1 MRLLICAGG
10 TGGGVYPALTV
21 LEALDLDPDSV
32 LWVGS
37 RDGMEET
44 LVTRRDI
51 PYQAI
56 PAAGVHGVDLK
67 RLPGN
72 IWKLTRGFFASRRIL
87 REFNPDVLLFTGGY
101 VAFPMAVAGL
111 ARESLLFVPD
121 IEPGLALKALARF
134 ADKIALTT
142 DTSGAYFNNPD
153 KLTVTGYPTRPGLTK
168 WKKTEALDYF
178 GFDPDLPTLTVTG
191 GSKGA
196 RSINNALIKILPQM
210 LDEIQIIHL
219 TGHLDWETVEANSKT
234 LSPSQAKNYQA
245 FPYLHEMGAALAAA
259 DLIVSRAGASTLGE
273 YPLFGLPAILV
284 PYPFAW
290 RYQKVNA
297 GFLADHGAAI
307 LLRDEDLAEQLE
319 EKVLDLLHDPKTLT
333 SMSRA
338 MRSLATPDAAFR
350 IAGIIDEMASST
362 RKDGKND

>member
-1 MRLLICAGG
+1 
-10 TGGGVYPALTV
+10 VYPALTV
-21 LEALDLDPDSV
+21 LEALDLNRDSV
-32 LWVGS
+32 LWVGG
-37 RDGMEET
+37 RDGIEET

-56 PAAGVHGVDLK
+56 PAAGVHGVGLK
-67 RLPGN
+67 SLPGN
-72 IWKLTRGFFASRRIL
+72 IWKLIRGFFASRRIL

-101 VAFPMAVAGL
+101 VAFPMAVAGV
-111 ARESLLFVPD
+111 ARESLLYVPD

-142 DTSGAYFNNPD
+142 ESSSAYFPNPS
-153 KLTVTGYPTRPGLTK
+153 KLTVTGYPTRPGLAK
-168 WKKTEALDYF
+168 WKKAEALAYF
-178 GFDPDLPTLTVTG
+178 GFNAELPTLTVTG

-196 RSINNALIKILPQM
+196 RSINNALIKVLPQL
-210 LDEIQIIHL
+210 LDEIQVIHL
-219 TGHLDWETVEANSKT
+219 TGHLDWETVDANSKT
-234 LSPSQAKNYQA
+234 LSQQQAKNYQA

-284 PYPFAW
+284 PYPYAW

-297 GFLADHGAAI
+297 GFLEDHGAAI
-307 LLRDEDLAEQLE
+307 LLRDEDLEDKLLSL
-319 EKVLDLLHDPKTLT
+319 VLDLLHDPQRLA

-338 MRSLATPDAAFR
+338 MRSLATPDAAFK
-350 IAGIIDEMASST
+350 IAALINEMAPGPE
-362 RKDGKND
+362 KDKTHD